1 MAVTGWQ
8 GVVISTVILRKSILT
23 LGQQDKRDNSQIT
36 DDSPRWKKIFRA
48 QEKGFAH
55 AQDP

>member
-23 LGQQDKRDNSQIT
+23 LCQQERRDNSQIT
-36 DDSPRWKKIFRA
+36 GDSSRWQKIFRA